1 MTRAS
6 PSASRPVTRSHPH
19 GAHSQGAQNSSQVS
33 PVLPFPLKTQDGGRR
48 GRKADPTQVPPSA
61 LQRGQ
66 AGLSHRQGPGS
77 PRSCPHSPAAC
88 SLPTNEAGLSVVS
101 PRPPQGCGLLRQSTA
116 SHCDGGG
123 PGPRGPS
130 EALPRRNGLVCSAP
144 ALPHPLGS
152 PSPPPALA
160 VTDGAPTSSPR
171 GAGRNP
177 SLASSSPA
185 PAGPELH
192 RAWGPG
198 GLRKRK
204 WRPWDEGRAG
214 RPEKPYSVPRPGP
227 CAHLGQQSAAATTPR
242 ARARPTLG
250 HPSAPARVDFPFAER
265 VSH

>member
-6 PSASRPVTRSHPH
+6 PSAPRPVTRSHPH

-101 PRPPQGCGLLRQSTA
+101 PRPTAGLRPPPPEHGLTLRRRRAWA
-116 SHCDGGG
+116 SGPLGSPSPAERAG
-123 PGPRGPS
+123 LQRPGPPT
-130 EALPRRNGLVCSAP
+130 PP
-144 ALPHPLGS
+144 GS

-177 SLASSSPA
+177 SLVSSSPA

-242 ARARPTLG
+242 ARARPPLG